1 MKGFA
6 MSYKTATS
14 VSKNSQ
20 FIHLE
25 NFNSKM
31 KISSIQSPIQCEY
44 ELDDYGDLER
54 RYAIVESYIK
64 ELSNGQIHNLIING
78 PAGVGKTHAVETF
91 LNQYAKGSYK
101 VVKGHMTPLSLYG
114 NLFFQR
120 DPNSILV
127 LDDIDSVFKKIEG
140 VNLLKAAM
148 DTSSVRRINWE
159 SSSSLKGVGIPDS
172 FEFKGKVILISNIGF
187 SFVRKNSISAH
198 LDALKD
204 RSFNIVVADNTKE
217 SCFKQVCFM
226 VLKKDMLNTFNLKYE
241 QHVELLDYL
250 KEHITD
256 IEKISLRTA
265 IKLAQLMSISP
276 TKWRD
281 MADSGLLKELN

>member
-1 MKGFA
+1 MP
-6 MSYKTATS
+6 YETATNLS
-14 VSKNSQ
+14 NDS
-20 FIHLE
+20 HLA
-25 NFNSKM
+25 NFERFNTKV
-31 KISSIQSPIQCEY
+31 KISSVRSDDLNAY
-44 ELDDYGDLER
+44 EADDYTDLER
-54 RYAIVESYIK
+54 RYASVEIYIK

-91 LNQYAKGSYK
+91 LGKYAQGRYK

-114 NLFFQR
+114 NLYFHR

-148 DTSSVRRINWE
+148 DTGSVRRINWE
-159 SSSSLKGVGIPDS
+159 SSNALKGVGIPDS

-187 SFVRKNSISAH
+187 SVARKNSISAH

-226 VLKKDMLNTFNLKYE
+226 VLKRDMLNAFNLEYE
-241 QHVELLDYL
+241 MRIQLLDYL
-250 KEHITD
+250 KDHITL
-256 IEKISLRTA
+256 INKISLRTA
-265 IKLAQLMSISP
+265 MKLAQLISISP
-276 TKWRD
+276 ANWRD
-281 MADSGLLKELN
+281 MAATGLLNELN

>member
-1 MKGFA
+1 M
-6 MSYKTATS
+6 THETS
-14 VSKNSQ
+14 TEFFTKSQ
-20 FIHLE
+20 FMNLE
-25 NFNSKM
+25 NFNSKV
-31 KISSIQSPIQCEY
+31 KISSSQSHIQSEY
-44 ELDDYGDLER
+44 ELDDYTDLER
-54 RYAIVESYIK
+54 RYASVESYIK
-64 ELSNGQIHNLIING
+64 ELSNGQLHNLIING

-91 LNQYAKGSYK
+91 LNQYAKGRYK

-114 NLFFQR
+114 NLFFHR

-159 SSSSLKGVGIPDS
+159 SSNALKGVGIPDS

-187 SFVRKNSISAH
+187 SVSRKNSISAH

-226 VLKKDMLNTFNLKYE
+226 VLKKDMLHAFKLQYE
-241 QHVELLDYL
+241 MKVDLLDYL
-250 KEHITD
+250 KDHITVID
-256 IEKISLRTA
+256 KISLRTA
-265 IKLAQLMSISP
+265 IKLAQLMTISSAN
-276 TKWRD
+276 WRA
-281 MADSGLLKELN
+281 MADTGLLNELN

>member
-1 MKGFA
+1 MP
-6 MSYKTATS
+6 YETATNL
-14 VSKNSQ
+14 SKDS
-20 FIHLE
+20 HLA
-25 NFNSKM
+25 NFERFNTKV
-31 KISSIQSPIQCEY
+31 KISSVRSDDLNAY
-44 ELDDYGDLER
+44 EADDYTDLER
-54 RYAIVESYIK
+54 RYASVESYIK

-91 LNQYAKGSYK
+91 LGKYAQGRYK

-114 NLFFQR
+114 NLYFHR

-148 DTSSVRRINWE
+148 DTGSVRRINWE
-159 SSSSLKGVGIPDS
+159 SSNALKGVGIPDS

-187 SFVRKNSISAH
+187 SISRKNNISAH

-226 VLKKDMLNTFNLKYE
+226 VLKKQMLKAFNLEYE
-241 QHVELLDYL
+241 QHIELLDYL
-250 KEHITD
+250 KDHITVID
-256 IEKISLRTA
+256 KISLRTT
-265 IKLAQLMSISP
+265 IKLAQLMSICP
-276 TKWRD
+276 TNWRD
-281 MADSGLLKELN
+281 MADTGLLNELN

>member
-1 MKGFA
+1 MP
-6 MSYKTATS
+6 YETATNL
-14 VSKNSQ
+14 SKDS
-20 FIHLE
+20 HLA
-25 NFNSKM
+25 NFERFNTKV
-31 KISSIQSPIQCEY
+31 KISSVRSDDLNAY
-44 ELDDYGDLER
+44 EADDYTDLER
-54 RYAIVESYIK
+54 RYASVESYIK

-91 LNQYAKGSYK
+91 LGKYAQGRYK

-114 NLFFQR
+114 NLYFHR

-148 DTSSVRRINWE
+148 DTGSVRRINWE
-159 SSSSLKGVGIPDS
+159 SSNALKGVGIPDS

-187 SFVRKNSISAH
+187 SVARKNSISAH

-226 VLKKDMLNTFNLKYE
+226 VLKRDMLNAFNLEYE
-241 QHVELLDYL
+241 MRIQLLDYL
-250 KEHITD
+250 KDHITL
-256 IEKISLRTA
+256 INKISLRTA
-265 IKLAQLMSISP
+265 MKLAQLISISP
-276 TKWRD
+276 ANWRD
-281 MADSGLLKELN
+281 MAATGLLNELN

>member
-1 MKGFA
+1 MT
-6 MSYKTATS
+6 YATS
-14 VSKNSQ
+14 TNFSNDSQ
-20 FIHLE
+20 FMNLE
-25 NFNSKM
+25 SFNSKL
-31 KISSIQSPIQCEY
+31 KISSAQLHEKSEY
-44 ELDDYGDLER
+44 ELDDYSDLER
-54 RYAIVESYIK
+54 RYASVESYIK
-64 ELSNGQIHNLIING
+64 ELTSGRLHNLIING

-91 LNQYAKGSYK
+91 LRQYAQGRYK

-114 NLFFQR
+114 NLFFHR

-159 SSSSLKGVGIPDS
+159 SSNALKGVGIPDS
-172 FEFKGKVILISNIGF
+172 FEFKGNVILISNIGF
-187 SFVRKNSISAH
+187 SVAKRNSISAH

-226 VLKKDMLNTFNLKYE
+226 VLKKDMLHAFKLPYE
-241 QHVELLDYL
+241 MKVGLLDYL
-250 KEHITD
+250 KDHITVID
-256 IEKISLRTA
+256 KISLRTA
-265 IKLAQLMSISP
+265 IKLAQLMNISP
-276 TKWRD
+276 TNWRD
-281 MADSGLLKELN
+281 MADTGLLNELN

>member
-1 MKGFA
+1 
-6 MSYKTATS
+6 MSYETVEKTTNKTQK
-14 VSKNSQ
+14 VSESILSLMKVSGAQKNNS
-20 FIHLE
+20 
-25 NFNSKM
+25 NFYAN
-31 KISSIQSPIQCEY
+31 
-44 ELDDYGDLER
+44 DDYSDLER
-54 RYAIVESYIK
+54 RYASVEAFIK
-64 ELSNGQIHNLIING
+64 QIATGTIHNLIVNG

-91 LNQYAKGSYK
+91 LTQYANGRYK

-114 NLFFQR
+114 NLFFHR

-148 DTSSVRRINWE
+148 DTGSVRRINWE
-159 SSSSLKGVGIPDS
+159 SSNALKGVGIPDS

-187 SFVRKNSISAH
+187 AVARKNSISAH

-226 VLKKDMLNTFNLKYE
+226 VLKKDMLHAFKLTYELK
-241 QHVELLDYL
+241 VDLLDYL
-250 KEHITD
+250 KDHITVID
-256 IEKISLRTA
+256 KISLRTA
-265 IKLAQLMSISP
+265 IKLAQLMTISP
-276 TKWRD
+276 ANWRD
-281 MADSGLLKELN
+281 MADTGLLNELN

>member
-1 MKGFA
+1 MP
-6 MSYKTATS
+6 YETATNLS
-14 VSKNSQ
+14 NDS
-20 FIHLE
+20 HLA
-25 NFNSKM
+25 NFERFNTKV
-31 KISSIQSPIQCEY
+31 KISSVRSDDLNVY
-44 ELDDYGDLER
+44 EADDYTDLER
-54 RYAIVESYIK
+54 RYASVESYIK

-91 LNQYAKGSYK
+91 LGKYAQGRYK

-114 NLFFQR
+114 NLYFYR

-148 DTSSVRRINWE
+148 DTGSVRRINWE
-159 SSSSLKGVGIPDS
+159 SSNALKGVGIPDS

-187 SFVRKNSISAH
+187 SVARKNSISAH

-226 VLKKDMLNTFNLKYE
+226 VLKRDMLHAFKLTYELK
-241 QHVELLDYL
+241 VGLLDYL
-250 KEHITD
+250 KDHITVID
-256 IEKISLRTA
+256 KISLRTA
-265 IKLAQLMSISP
+265 IKLAQLMTISP
-276 TKWRD
+276 ANWRD
-281 MADSGLLKELN
+281 MADTGLLNDLN

>member
-1 MKGFA
+1 MT
-6 MSYKTATS
+6 YQTAYDFSTE
-14 VSKNSQ
+14 SQ
-20 FIHLE
+20 FINLE
-25 NFNSKM
+25 NLNSKF
-31 KISSIQSPIQCEY
+31 KFSSAKSGIQNAY
-44 ELDDYGDLER
+44 EADDYSDLER
-54 RYAIVESYIK
+54 RYASVESYIK
-64 ELSNGQIHNLIING
+64 ELSQGRLHNLIING

-91 LNQYAKGSYK
+91 LSQYAKGRYK

-114 NLFFQR
+114 NLFFHR

-159 SSSSLKGVGIPDS
+159 SSNALKGVRIPDN

-187 SFVRKNSISAH
+187 SVSRKNSISAH

-226 VLKKDMLNTFNLKYE
+226 VLKKDMLHAFNL
-241 QHVELLDYL
+241 QSSQQVELLDYL
-250 KEHITD
+250 RDHITVID
-256 IEKISLRTA
+256 KISLRTA
-265 IKLAQLMSISP
+265 IKLAQLMAISP
-276 TKWRD
+276 ANWRA
-281 MADSGLLKELN
+281 MAATGLLNEIT

>member
-1 MKGFA
+1 MP
-6 MSYKTATS
+6 YETATNL
-14 VSKNSQ
+14 SKDSH
-20 FIHLE
+20 FA
-25 NFNSKM
+25 NFERFNTKV
-31 KISSIQSPIQCEY
+31 KISSVRSDDLNAY
-44 ELDDYGDLER
+44 EADDYTDLER
-54 RYAIVESYIK
+54 RYASVESYIK

-91 LNQYAKGSYK
+91 LGKYAQGRYK

-114 NLFFQR
+114 NLYFHR

-148 DTSSVRRINWE
+148 DTGSVRRINWE
-159 SSSSLKGVGIPDS
+159 SSNALKGVGIPDS

-187 SFVRKNSISAH
+187 SVARKNSISAH

-226 VLKKDMLNTFNLKYE
+226 VLKRDMLNAFNLEYE
-241 QHVELLDYL
+241 MRIQLLDYL
-250 KEHITD
+250 KDHITL
-256 IEKISLRTA
+256 INKISLRTA
-265 IKLAQLMSISP
+265 MKLAQLISISP
-276 TKWRD
+276 ANWRD
-281 MADSGLLKELN
+281 MAATGLLNELN

>member
-1 MKGFA
+1 MP
-6 MSYKTATS
+6 YETATNLS
-14 VSKNSQ
+14 NDS
-20 FIHLE
+20 HLA
-25 NFNSKM
+25 NFERFNTKV
-31 KISSIQSPIQCEY
+31 KISSVRSDDLNAY
-44 ELDDYGDLER
+44 EADDYTDLER
-54 RYAIVESYIK
+54 RYASVESYIK

-91 LNQYAKGSYK
+91 LGKYAQGRYK

-114 NLFFQR
+114 NLYFYR

-148 DTSSVRRINWE
+148 DTGSVRRINWE
-159 SSSSLKGVGIPDS
+159 SSNALKGVGIPDS

-187 SFVRKNSISAH
+187 SVARKNSISAH

-226 VLKKDMLNTFNLKYE
+226 VLKKDMLHAFKLTYELK
-241 QHVELLDYL
+241 VDLLDYL
-250 KEHITD
+250 KDHITVID
-256 IEKISLRTA
+256 KISLRTA
-265 IKLAQLMSISP
+265 IKLAQLMTISP
-276 TKWRD
+276 ANWRD
-281 MADSGLLKELN
+281 MADTGLLNDLN

>member
-1 MKGFA
+1 
-6 MSYKTATS
+6 MSHETS
-14 VSKNSQ
+14 TEFFTNSQ
-20 FIHLE
+20 FMNLD
-25 NFNSKM
+25 NFNSKV
-31 KISSIQSPIQCEY
+31 KISSSQSHIKSKY
-44 ELDDYGDLER
+44 ELDDYTDLER
-54 RYAIVESYIK
+54 RYASVESYIK

-91 LNQYAKGSYK
+91 LGKYAQGRYK

-114 NLFFQR
+114 NLYFHR

-148 DTSSVRRINWE
+148 DTGSVRRINWE
-159 SSSSLKGVGIPDS
+159 SSNALKGVGIPDS

-187 SFVRKNSISAH
+187 SVARKNSISAH

-226 VLKKDMLNTFNLKYE
+226 VLKRDMLNAFNLEYE
-241 QHVELLDYL
+241 MRIQLLDYL
-250 KEHITD
+250 KDHITL
-256 IEKISLRTA
+256 INKISLRTA
-265 IKLAQLMSISP
+265 MKLAQLISISP
-276 TKWRD
+276 ANWRD
-281 MADSGLLKELN
+281 MAATGLLNELN

>member
-1 MKGFA
+1 
-6 MSYKTATS
+6 MSHETS
-14 VSKNSQ
+14 TEFFTNSQ
-20 FIHLE
+20 FMNLD
-25 NFNSKM
+25 NFNSKV
-31 KISSIQSPIQCEY
+31 KISSSQSHIKSKY
-44 ELDDYGDLER
+44 ELDDYTDLER
-54 RYAIVESYIK
+54 RYASVESYIK

-91 LNQYAKGSYK
+91 LGKYAQGRYK

-114 NLFFQR
+114 NLYFHR

-148 DTSSVRRINWE
+148 DTGSVRRINWE
-159 SSSSLKGVGIPDS
+159 SSNALKGVGIPDS

-187 SFVRKNSISAH
+187 AVARKNSISAH

-226 VLKKDMLNTFNLKYE
+226 VLKKDILHAFNL
-241 QHVELLDYL
+241 QATQQVELLNYL
-250 KEHITD
+250 RDHITVID
-256 IEKISLRTA
+256 KISLRTA
-265 IKLAQLMSISP
+265 MKLAQLITISP
-276 TKWRD
+276 VSWRD
-281 MADSGLLKELN
+281 MADTGLLKELN